1 MRSDLKTLIAT
12 GAAIAGALAL
22 ASCASTP
29 KPAPQPPAPAPQQTP
44 PPPPPETPPPPPVQS
59 APTGPIPGS
68 IQDFVINAGERVY
81 FDYDKYQVRDDAR
94 PVLDAQASWLTRYGQ
109 VKVRIEGNADERG
122 TAEYNMALGERRANA
137 VREYLIGHGVDKSR
151 IEVVSYGKSRP
162 IDTGA
167 NEEAWAKNRNAHT
180 AITAGAQ

>member
-1 MRSDLKTLIAT
+1 MRPDLKNLIGA
-12 GAAIAGALAL
+12 GAAFAAALAL

-29 KPAPQPPAPAPQQTP
+29 KPAPQPAPAPAPQP
-44 PPPPPETPPPPPVQS
+44 PPAPAPEPPPAPPVQA

-81 FDYDKYQVRDDAR
+81 FDLDKYQIRDDAK
-94 PVLDAQASWLTRYGQ
+94 PVLDAQSAWLVRYGQ
-109 VKVRIEGNADERG
+109 VKVRIEGYADERG

-137 VREYLIGHGVDKSR
+137 VREYLVGHGVAKAR

-162 IDTGA
+162 IDPGA
-167 NEEAWAKNRNAHT
+167 NEDAWAKNRNGHT
-180 AITAGAQ
+180 AITSGAQ